1 MRKTFV
7 LLAIL
12 GVAWF
17 HSLWAASTH
26 GIRLSWQEST
36 PRTSFIIYRGPFGKA
51 KVAHATTGIE
61 VKTYFDTNGV
71 AGTKYCYVV
80 AAVLDGIDS
89 GDSPEVCAVFPKV
102 PADPSGLSA
111 TPF

>member
-1 MRKTFV
+1 MRKKFV

-17 HSLWAASTH
+17 QSLWAAASTH
-26 GIRLSWQEST
+26 GIKLSWQEST
-36 PRTSFIIYRGPFGKA
+36 PGTSFIIYRGPSGKE
-51 KVAHATTGIE
+51 VAYATTGIG
-61 VKTYFDTNGV
+61 VTTYNDTNGV